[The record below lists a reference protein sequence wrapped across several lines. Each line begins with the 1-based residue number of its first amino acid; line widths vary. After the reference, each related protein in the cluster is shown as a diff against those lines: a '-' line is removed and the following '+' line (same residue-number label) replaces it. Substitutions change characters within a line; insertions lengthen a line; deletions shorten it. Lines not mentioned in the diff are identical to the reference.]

1 MDMFPAYSRQ
11 LPAMRKVI
19 HTIFLQAGIILLITT
34 PFVSFSQVNNLKKD
48 HKQSVLSVAYFIESA
63 NNSINSLN
71 GLLKKDNYRNKIT
84 TLNNPSNN
92 ELGFSL
98 KTEILAALQ
107 PLLAKAKK
115 TDHGK
120 FREVIES
127 LLSNPDENGL
137 SSVKQY
143 LPAAGIFGTVIS
155 LVGSLV
161 ISEKRITKND
171 LGEFTSKVMQYFNQ
185 YEKLNAINEQFAR
198 QSQNLL
204 ERIEENKQ
212 DLKDFLVEC
221 ICSFHRT
228 MTKQAVN
235 EIPAEL
241 LIQKYY
247 DPQKLQAWLDTIK
260 LKPDFVL
267 FPPDAPTS
275 IKMLTSE
282 IKKLQKEFEQV
293 YNDNYN
299 ALKELIASL
308 KNTIPN
314 LDQNQLDKT
323 NTELNRLYTESRQAD
338 LINLNISQVDER
350 MNTACGIINAYY

>member
-1 MDMFPAYSRQ
+1 
-11 LPAMRKVI
+11 
-19 HTIFLQAGIILLITT
+19 
-34 PFVSFSQVNNLKKD
+34 
-48 HKQSVLSVAYFIESA
+48 
-63 NNSINSLN
+63 
-71 GLLKKDNYRNKIT
+71 LKKDNYRNKIT

-115 TDHGK
+115 TDNSK

-161 ISEKRITKND
+161 ITEKKITKDD
-171 LGEFTSKVMQYFNQ
+171 LNQFTSKVMQYFNQ

-221 ICSFHRT
+221 ICTFHRT
-228 MTKQAVN
+228 MTKQSLK

-241 LIQKYY
+241 MIQKFY
-247 DPQKLQAWLDTIK
+247 DPQKLQSWLDTMK
-260 LKPDFVL
+260 FKPDMVI

-275 IKMLTSE
+275 IKLLTSE

-299 ALKELIASL
+299 SLKELITSL

-323 NTELNRLYTESRQAD
+323 NTELNRLYTDSRQAD